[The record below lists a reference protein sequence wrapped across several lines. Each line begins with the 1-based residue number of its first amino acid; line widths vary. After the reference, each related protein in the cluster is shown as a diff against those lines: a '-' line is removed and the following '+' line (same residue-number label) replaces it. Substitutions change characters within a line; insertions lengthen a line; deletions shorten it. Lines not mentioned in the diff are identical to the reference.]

1 MPLEPTGRMSYN
13 TVNYEDVDQI
23 SNAMHFLGE
32 PLETEQV
39 GVTIARCD
47 PGWKSRPHD
56 HADNDHEEVYV
67 LIEGEATVVVDEDRI
82 EMTAGDA
89 IWISPESTRQI
100 RNGDRESA
108 FVLVSAPCIADEDG
122 PEGEW
127 SLGGFAG

>member
-1 MPLEPTGRMSYN
+1 MSYT
-13 TVNYEDVDQI
+13 TVNYEDVDQV
-23 SNAMHFLGE
+23 SNAMHFLSE

-56 HADNDHEEVYV
+56 HTDNDHEEVYV
-67 LIEGEATVVVDEDRI
+67 LIEGEATVIVDDDEI
-82 EMTAGDA
+82 EFTAGDA

-108 FVLVSAPCIADEDG
+108 FVLVSAPRIADEEG
-122 PEGEW
+122 AEGEW